1 MHSVLSVVFFI
12 YGIIFGSFYNVVGL
26 RVPTRSLFKENRSYC
41 DNCQRTLA
49 WTELIPIWSY
59 ILQRGKCKRCCQKIS
74 ILYPIIEATTG
85 FLFVYSYYQFAWSS
99 SLILAILLISLI
111 IPITVSDLIYQ
122 KIPNRILL
130 FFTPLF
136 IIFRLIYPLRSFENS
151 LIGAL
156 FAFILIFLIIYLSN
170 GGMGM
175 GDLKYYTLFGFIFG
189 LPNFLLL
196 FFLSALYGVIAGI
209 VMMATEKQVG
219 RKTKIAFGPYIGLA
233 ALTVLYFGEA
243 MIEWYIQL
251 II

>member
-1 MHSVLSVVFFI
+1 MHSVMSGIFFI
-12 YGIIFGSFYNVVGL
+12 YGIIFGSFFNVVGL
-26 RVPTRSLFKENRSYC
+26 RVPAQSLFKETRSYC
-41 DNCQRTLA
+41 DNCQRTLG

-59 ILQRGKCKRCCQKIS
+59 ILQRGKCKKCCQKIS
-74 ILYPIIEATTG
+74 VLYPIIEAVTG

-99 SLILAILLISLI
+99 SLLLALLLISLI
-111 IPITVSDLIYQ
+111 VPITVSDLFYQ

-136 IIFRLIYPLRSFENS
+136 ILFRLIYPLTSFGAS

-189 LPNFLLL
+189 LPQFLLL
-196 FFLSALYGVIAGI
+196 FFLSALYGVIAGFAI
-209 VMMATEKQVG
+209 MITGEQVG
-219 RKTKIAFGPYIGLA
+219 RKRKIAFGPYIGLA

-243 MIEWYIQL
+243 IIEWYIQL